1 VKKRVV
7 ILGSTGSIGVNSI
20 DVIEKN
26 NRDFQIIG
34 LSARKNVKL
43 LAEQARKIKPR
54 YVCVADENKIG
65 EFIDYYGNDKNYLLF
80 SGESGLKEL
89 IEECDADLIIN
100 GLVGAVGLIPTLKA
114 LEKKIPV
121 ALANKETM
129 VIGGKIVSEL
139 SKKNNTQIFP
149 VDSEH
154 SAIWQCLIGE
164 SIDDVKQIILTA
176 SGGPFL
182 EKDKSELQNVT
193 VEEALNHP
201 NWKMGNKITI
211 DSATMMNKGFEVIE
225 AHWLFG
231 ISQKKIKILIHSQ
244 SIIHSMVEFI
254 DGSIK
259 AQLGFPDMR
268 IPIQFALTYP
278 RRIDADWSKLDFNKI
293 STLTF
298 SSPDEEK
305 FPSISLAY
313 KSLEMGGTAPAVLN
327 AANETAV
334 NLFLNRRIRFTDIS
348 EVVKRAINEHNLVKE
363 PTLENLLEADK
374 WTRNYVNN
382 IFVEK

>member
-1 VKKRVV
+1 MKKRIV

-26 NRDFQIIG
+26 NRHFQIIG

-43 LAEQARKIKPR
+43 LAEQAKKIKPR

-201 NWKMGNKITI
+201 NWRMGNKITI

-244 SIIHSMVEFI
+244 SIIHSMVEFV

>member
-1 VKKRVV
+1 
-7 ILGSTGSIGVNSI
+7 
-20 DVIEKN
+20 
-26 NRDFQIIG
+26 
-34 LSARKNVKL
+34 
-43 LAEQARKIKPR
+43 
-54 YVCVADENKIG
+54 
-65 EFIDYYGNDKNYLLF
+65 
-80 SGESGLKEL
+80 
-89 IEECDADLIIN
+89 
-100 GLVGAVGLIPTLKA
+100 
-114 LEKKIPV
+114 
-121 ALANKETM
+121 
-129 VIGGKIVSEL
+129 
-139 SKKNNTQIFP
+139 
-149 VDSEH
+149 
-154 SAIWQCLIGE
+154 
-164 SIDDVKQIILTA
+164 
-176 SGGPFL
+176 
-182 EKDKSELQNVT
+182 
-193 VEEALNHP
+193 
-201 NWKMGNKITI
+201 MGNKITI

-278 RRIDADWSKLDFNKI
+278 RRIDADWSKLDFNEI

>member
-1 VKKRVV
+1 MKKRVV

-43 LAEQARKIKPR
+43 LAEQARKIRPR
-54 YVCVADENKIG
+54 YICVADENKIG

-164 SIDDVKQIILTA
+164 SIDYVKQIILTA

-182 EKDKSELQNVT
+182 GKDKSELQNVT

-244 SIIHSMVEFI
+244 SIIHSMVEFV

-382 IFVEK
+382 IFVE